1 MWIECNGS
9 IYVKKG
15 DIFYN
20 SHRFLFMFLVNKYK
34 IQQTNL
40 AQVNYYSIFAWNNF
54 QKIYEW
60 WETIKQKKFICKY
73 YTNCLYNF
81 FVFIL
86 NKKKIIE
93 NPYNDAISKK

>member
-40 AQVNYYSIFAWNNF
+40 AQINSYWIFASNNF

-60 WETIKQKKFICKY
+60 WETIKQKISFVNIIQIVDIISL
-73 YTNCLYNF
+73 CLY
-81 FVFIL
+81 
-86 NKKKIIE
+86 
-93 NPYNDAISKK
+93 